1 MDWVVLSLLGAVAFT
16 AYSLVQKRILDRYVD
31 SASTFAALACIPHG
45 LLAAAILLVSPPD
58 WFSWPVLAMAL
69 AGVFHAAIQLLG
81 SYAFRRETDISRI
94 VPIMDAYPLFV
105 LVLALVLLGEV
116 LTPLK
121 AGSAILVTVGVMVA
135 SRHQALPG
143 ARITLNRTLLAA
155 LASALAIAFY
165 AVLAKA
171 AIGEM
176 SIWQMYAVSWAFSAP
191 CLMSTAL
198 LGNRTNVRKAL
209 ASRPAVVS
217 VGVSQVITLF
227 AFIVSFMAF
236 ESGPVSLSTAIM
248 STRPVLL
255 LFWVVA
261 SGMSV
266 RAAFGKPTSF
276 GTGRSRWASAG
287 LVTGGVAVMAF

>member
-16 AYSLVQKRILDRYVD
+16 AYSLVQKHILDRHVD
-31 SASTFAALACIPHG
+31 GASTFAALASIPHA
-45 LLAAAILLVSPPD
+45 LLAAVILIVSPPD
-58 WFSWPVLAMAL
+58 WFSWPVLAMAF
-69 AGVFHAAIQLLG
+69 AGMLHAVVQLLNG
-81 SYAFRRETDISRI
+81 YAFRREADISRI
-94 VPIMDAYPLFV
+94 VPVMDAFPLFV
-105 LVLALVLLGEV
+105 LVMAVVLLGEA

-121 AGSAILVTVGVMVA
+121 AGAAVLVTVGVMVA
-135 SRHQALPG
+135 SRHHALPG
-143 ARITLNRTLLAA
+143 ARIRLNRTLLAA
-155 LASALAIAFY
+155 LGSAFAIAIY

-171 AIGEM
+171 AVGEM

-191 CLMSTAL
+191 LLMSTAW

-209 ASRPAVVS
+209 ASRPALIT
-217 VGVSQVITLF
+217 VGASQVIILL
-227 AFIVSFMAF
+227 AFFGSFLAF
-236 ESGPVSLSTAIM
+236 ELGPVSLSTAIM

-266 RAAFGKPTSF
+266 RAVFGKRTSF